1 MDAIT
6 IANTDPQTGRFLQ
19 GIKEL
24 LADPAN
30 AGDWAEIRSRK
41 LMLAMADD
49 GNLLLVRLTRPAQE
63 RLAKAVHGKS
73 GMDWTHVQN

>member
-30 AGDWAEIRSRK
+30 AGDLADIRTRR

-49 GNLLLVRLTRPAQE
+49 GNLLLVRLTQPAQA
-63 RLAKAVHGKS
+63 RLAKAVLEKS
-73 GMDWTHVQN
+73 GMDLTHVQN